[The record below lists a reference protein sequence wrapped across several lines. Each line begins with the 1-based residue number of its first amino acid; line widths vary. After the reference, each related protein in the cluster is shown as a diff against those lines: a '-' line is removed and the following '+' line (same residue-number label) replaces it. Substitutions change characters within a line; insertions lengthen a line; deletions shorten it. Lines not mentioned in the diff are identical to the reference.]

1 MTWFTRY
8 SRPARKDLP
17 PGGRNHIKTSPTRTL
32 CGIRLQPW
40 ILNRPLVMDVA
51 SQERAYPDCANCR
64 RLYAKRLEVSARS
77 SFRPAAPLAA

>member
-17 PGGRNHIKTSPTRTL
+17 PGGRNHIKTSSTRTL

-40 ILNRPLVMDVA
+40 IRYRTLIMDA
-51 SQERAYPDCANCR
+51 ATRSRAYPDCASCK
-64 RLYAKRLEVSARS
+64 RLHAKRRETAAKSA
-77 SFRPAAPLAA
+77 FTPTAPLAA